1 MPKNIVIICS
11 DVYSLVSISDSFMYW
26 SSKVWCWWD
35 WFQPIKKFSSHMGKL
50 RSYGFG
56 NASKMGKVFRIWGRE
71 TSSNMQVREEKF
83 WTFFFF
89 KLESMTWYVVYFMNL
104 CVANYLL
111 NKILV
116 WCRPKDGNLY
126 IFIGQGDSVL
136 FYW

>member
-1 MPKNIVIICS
+1 MFVKPRKYKELPLVRKQMQDCPGFLMIKNIVVICS
-11 DVYSLVSISDSFMYW
+11 DEYSLVSISDSFMYW

-83 WTFFFF
+83 WTFLSFFF
-89 KLESMTWYVVYFMNL
+89 LNL
-104 CVANYLL
+104 NQWLDM
-111 NKILV
+111 
-116 WCRPKDGNLY
+116 W
-126 IFIGQGDSVL
+126 FI
-136 FYW
+136 